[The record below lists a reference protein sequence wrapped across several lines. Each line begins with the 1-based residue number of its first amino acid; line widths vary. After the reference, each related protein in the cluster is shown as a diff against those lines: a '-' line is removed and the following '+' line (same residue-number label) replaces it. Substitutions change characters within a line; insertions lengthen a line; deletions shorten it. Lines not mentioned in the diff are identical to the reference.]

1 MGITKVLMKS
11 GVNKEN
17 TRYTTEGG
25 WYISDKVRFRQGTP
39 EKIGG
44 WVRISAFTFLGICR
58 SLWNWITL
66 QSQNLLGVG
75 TNLKY
80 YIEQG
85 GLYNDIT
92 PIRTRDYSATLTN
105 PFDTTNTST
114 AVDVNDT
121 AHGAQAGDLVYF
133 TGASAV
139 GGVPAAEL
147 NTRHVITSITNANKY
162 VITVTTAATSTV
174 TGGGGTV
181 TAQYYLDAFLL
192 GTDPFA
198 VTNTSTTVVVTHS
211 NHGATDG
218 SFVTFS
224 GATGPIGG
232 IPASEFNTEHQLTYL
247 TANTYSITVTTP
259 ATSTTTG
266 GGSAVYA
273 EYQLNAGPAV
283 QVPLTG
289 WGSGPWGLGPWGSGV
304 PASDSLRLWSANNF
318 GEDLVYGPRG
328 GGVYYWDATNGV
340 TTRGVNIVTLPG
352 ALDPPVVQTFIFVSD
367 TYRFVICFGANDVG
381 TTTQDP
387 MLIRWSDQE
396 SVTDWSPTAA
406 NQAGS
411 IRLSHGSEII
421 TAVQARQEIVVW
433 TDTSLY
439 SLQYLGTPLVFGVQ
453 LLGDNI
459 SIMGPN
465 AVAIAS
471 GVVYWMG
478 KDKFYNYSGRVQTQN
493 CDLRR
498 HVFQNI
504 NLSQNEQV
512 FAATNEQFNEV
523 WWFYC
528 SAGSTVVDSYV
539 VYNYLE
545 NLWYYGSMSRTAWI
559 DVGLRD
565 YPQAATY
572 SYNLVDHERGNDDNV
587 TGTAAAI
594 NAYIES
600 AEFDIQDGHNLGFV
614 WRVLPDITFNGS
626 DTASPQATM
635 TLIPM
640 MNSGSGYNSPQS
652 LAGSSSATVTRTSTT
667 PIEQFTGQV
676 YVRVRGRQ
684 MIFKIESNQL
694 GCTWQLGAPRID
706 IRPDGRATG
715 QGA

>member
-1 MGITKVLMKS
+1 VPLQKILYKP

-44 WVRISAFTFLGICR
+44 WIRISAFTFLGICR

-66 QSQNLLGVG
+66 QSQNLMGVG

-85 GLYNDIT
+85 GYYNDIT

-105 PFDTTNTST
+105 PFDTTNTFAT
-114 AVDVNDT
+114 VTVNDT

-133 TGASAV
+133 TGATTV
-139 GGVPAAEL
+139 GGIPAAEL
-147 NTRHVITSITNANKY
+147 NTRHVITSITNANAY

-198 VTNTSTTVVVTHS
+198 VTNGLTTVVVTHTA
-211 NHGATDG
+211 HGATNN

-232 IPASEFNTEHQLTYL
+232 IPAAEFNKEHQITFL
-247 TANTYSITVTTP
+247 TANTYSITVTTS

-273 EYQLNAGPAV
+273 EYQVNAGPEF

-289 WGSGPWGLGPWGSGV
+289 WGSSAWSLGPWGSGSS
-304 PASDSLRLWSANNF
+304 ATDSLRLWSANNF

-340 TTRGVNIVTLPG
+340 ATRGVNIVTLPG
-352 ALDPPVVQTFIFVSD
+352 ALDPPVIQNFIFVSD
-367 TYRFVICFGANDVG
+367 TYRFVICFGTNDVG
-381 TTTQDP
+381 SATQDP

-396 SVTDWSPTAA
+396 SVTDWSPTAV

-411 IRLSHGSEII
+411 IRLSHGSKII
-421 TAVQARQEIVVW
+421 TAVQTRQEIVVW

-439 SLQYLGTPLVFGVQ
+439 SLQYLGAPLVFGVQ
-453 LLGDNI
+453 LLGDNL
-459 SIMGPN
+459 SVMGPN

-478 KDKFYNYSGRVQTQN
+478 KDKFYSYSGRVQTQN

-512 FAATNEQFNEV
+512 FAGTNEQFNEV

-528 SAGSTVVDSYV
+528 SENSTVVDSYV

-545 NLWYYGSMSRTAWI
+545 NLWYYGSMQRTAWI

-572 SYNLVDHERGNDDNV
+572 SYNLVDHERGNDDAVN
-587 TGTAAAI
+587 GTAVAI

-614 WRVLPDITFNGS
+614 YRILPDLTFNGS
-626 DTASPQATM
+626 DTGSPQATM

-640 MNSGSGYNSPQS
+640 MNSGSGYNNPQS

-667 PIEQFTGQV
+667 TIEQFTGQV

-684 MIFKIESNQL
+684 MIFKIESNQI